1 MLELGKEA
9 LEANLSRLDD
19 WQAQF
24 EEDVERAIQEL
35 KDIKKSMFDKLFLLR
50 CDLEDEITRTLAEAA
65 ESLEQDLPIGLSPLA
80 CELRRFSA
88 DSSDRFSLFDST
100 LTSQQQRIDSYYKW
114 KTTNRDSTLVV
125 VQPDTVYFFDP
136 SSKQWSPQIQPL
148 SRRICA
154 NVHSSIALLSNSEVL
169 ICGGDPSA
177 QIFIINTQDGK
188 VKPAGALGVA
198 RNDPALVWVP
208 VLGEAYLFGGLGLQA
223 EDEPLKLI
231 SESEALVP
239 EMQSTRPLPDLS
251 TPRGIFNPCLCS
263 NRVYLCGGGPT
274 TVEIFNL
281 ATQCFE
287 GSVDMMLPAGSAW
300 SCAAVQQDDWLIVLT
315 NLHIWRWNV
324 STGEKSKA
332 VHLSYQAR
340 SICPPVLN
348 SGYIYLLTANEDEE
362 EFPLCL
368 AVDISSGNIAKAFPP
383 SVNANK

>member
-24 EEDVERAIQEL
+24 EEYVEQAIQEL
-35 KDIKKSMFDKLFLLR
+35 KAVKKNTFDKLFLLR

-65 ESLEQDLPIGLSPLA
+65 ENLEQDFPIGLNALA
-80 CELRRFSA
+80 CELRRYST
-88 DSSDRFSLFDST
+88 DLSRRFSLFDDT
-100 LTSQQQRIDSYYKW
+100 LTTQQQMIDSYYKR
-114 KTTNRDSTLVV
+114 KTTIWDSTLVV
-125 VQPDTVYFFDP
+125 VQPDRICFFDS
-136 SSKQWSPQIQPL
+136 SSKQWSPQNQPL

-169 ICGGDPSA
+169 ICGGDPSG
-177 QIFIINTQDGK
+177 QVFIINTLDGK
-188 VKPAGALGVA
+188 VKPAGVLEIA
-198 RNDPALVWVP
+198 RNDPALAWVT
-208 VLGEAYLFGGLGLQA
+208 VLGEAYLFGGLGLGA

-239 EMQSTRPLPDLS
+239 ELQSTRPLPDLP

-263 NRVYLCGGGPT
+263 SRVYLCGGGPT
-274 TVEIFNL
+274 TIEIFNL
-281 ATQCFE
+281 ETQSFE
-287 GSVDMMLPAGSAW
+287 KSVDMMLPAGSAW
-300 SCAAVQQDDWLIVLT
+300 SCAAVQQDNWLIVLT

-332 VHLSYQAR
+332 VHKPYQAR
-340 SICPPVLN
+340 SICPPVLG
-348 SGYIYLLTANEDEE
+348 SDYIYLLAANEDEE

-368 AVDISSGNIAKAFPP
+368 AVDICSGSIAKAFPP
-383 SVNANK
+383 S